1 MEKTSEELIKR
12 LKEAKLIE
20 DEINL
25 KASIL
30 KEYNNKLP
38 QVMKE
43 QKRLLHKA
51 KTIPTNF

>member
-25 KASIL
+25 KARIL